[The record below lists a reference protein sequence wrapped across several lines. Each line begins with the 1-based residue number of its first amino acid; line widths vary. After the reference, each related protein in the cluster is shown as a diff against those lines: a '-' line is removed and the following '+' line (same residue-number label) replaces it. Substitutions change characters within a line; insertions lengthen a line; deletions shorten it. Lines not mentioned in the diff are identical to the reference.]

1 MLGLRG
7 TVRLL
12 MARTEDKALIKIK
25 VIIHCSAIGES
36 ALLGRQRDVYNATA
50 VH

>member
-12 MARTEDKALIKIK
+12 MARTEDKTVHKAERCC
-25 VIIHCSAIGES
+25 CSCCCG
-36 ALLGRQRDVYNATA
+36 LAT
-50 VH
+50 VEDE